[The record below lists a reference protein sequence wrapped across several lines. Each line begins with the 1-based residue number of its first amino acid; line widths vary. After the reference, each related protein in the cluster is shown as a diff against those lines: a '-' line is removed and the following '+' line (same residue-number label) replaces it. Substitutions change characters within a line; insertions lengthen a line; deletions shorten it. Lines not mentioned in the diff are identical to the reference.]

1 MDTLLL
7 KGKPV
12 ADVLLSKLRVRIDE
26 LASGGTV
33 PHLAAI
39 LVGDAPASRVY
50 VRNKGRAFEKLD
62 CTSQTYNLST
72 DTHEKE
78 ILDLPCHL

>member
-1 MDTLLL
+1 METLLL

-33 PHLAAI
+33 PNLAAI
-39 LVGDAPASRVY
+39 LV
-50 VRNKGRAFEKLD
+50 
-62 CTSQTYNLST
+62 
-72 DTHEKE
+72 
-78 ILDLPCHL
+78 